1 MSIFSKNEAVEL
13 VKLFRTELGLEVS
26 EEEACQH
33 AAQLVDLLRVVY
45 RDAQDNSPPS

>member
-1 MSIFSKNEAVEL
+1 MSIFSKNEVVEL

-33 AAQLVDLLRVVY
+33 TAQLVELLHVAY
-45 RDAQDNSPPS
+45 RDIPDVKLPP